1 MESPSEPLCK
11 ILARNLRIEKCKL
24 RHGGLKMNK
33 IVLASHG
40 DLAQGM
46 RQTAEMIIGTS
57 ENIYALSAFR
67 DEDEAIGVQM
77 ERLLEKIGYKDVYLL
92 TDIFG
97 GSVNND
103 LLTIQQ
109 AHPEVT
115 LIAGMNLPLVISVAT
130 QFQQI
135 DEDMLGHLIEE
146 SQQGM
151 INCKQL
157 LKQQIQIGGDDL

>member
-1 MESPSEPLCK
+1 M
-11 ILARNLRIEKCKL
+11 
-24 RHGGLKMNK
+24 MNK

-67 DEDEAIGVQM
+67 DEDEPISIQL
-77 ERLLEKIGYKDVYLL
+77 EKLLAKIGYEDVYLL

-103 LLTIQQ
+103 LLVIQQ

-115 LIAGMNLPLVISVAT
+115 LVAGMNLALVISIAT
-130 QFQQI
+130 QFQEI
-135 DEDMLGHLIEE
+135 SEEMLAHLIME

-151 INCKQL
+151 VNCKQL
-157 LKQQIQIGGDDL
+157 LKQQVQIGGDDL

>member
-1 MESPSEPLCK
+1 M
-11 ILARNLRIEKCKL
+11 
-24 RHGGLKMNK
+24 MNK

-40 DLAQGM
+40 DLAKGM

-67 DEDEAIGVQM
+67 DEDEPVNIQ
-77 ERLLEKIGYKDVYLL
+77 LEKLLAEIGYEDVYLL

-103 LLTIQQ
+103 LLAIQQ
-109 AHPEVT
+109 VHPEVT
-115 LIAGMNLPLVISVAT
+115 LIAGMNLPLVISIAT
-130 QFQQI
+130 QFQKI
-135 DEDMLGHLIEE
+135 SEETLAHLVAE

-157 LKQQIQIGGDDL
+157 LQQQIQIGGDDL

>member
-1 MESPSEPLCK
+1 
-11 ILARNLRIEKCKL
+11 
-24 RHGGLKMNK
+24 MNK

-57 ENIYALSAFR
+57 ENLYALSAFR
-67 DEDEAIGVQM
+67 DEDEPIGVQM
-77 ERLLEKIGYKDVYLL
+77 ERLLEKIGYEDVYLL

-103 LLTIQQ
+103 LLAIQQ

-115 LIAGMNLPLVISVAT
+115 LVAG
-130 QFQQI
+130 
-135 DEDMLGHLIEE
+135 
-146 SQQGM
+146 QQGM

>member
-1 MESPSEPLCK
+1 
-11 ILARNLRIEKCKL
+11 
-24 RHGGLKMNK
+24 MNK

-57 ENIYALSAFR
+57 ENIYALSASR
-67 DEDEAIGVQM
+67 DEDEPIGVQM

>member
-1 MESPSEPLCK
+1 
-11 ILARNLRIEKCKL
+11 
-24 RHGGLKMNK
+24 MNK

-67 DEDEAIGVQM
+67 DEDEPIGVQM
-77 ERLLEKIGYKDVYLL
+77 ERLLEKIGYEDVYLL

-103 LLTIQQ
+103 LLAIQQ

-115 LIAGMNLPLVISVAT
+115 LVAGMNLPLVISVAT

-135 DEDMLGHLIEE
+135 DEELLAHLIEE

-151 INCKQL
+151 INCKKL

>member
-1 MESPSEPLCK
+1 
-11 ILARNLRIEKCKL
+11 
-24 RHGGLKMNK
+24 MNK

-67 DEDEAIGVQM
+67 DEDEPIGVQM
-77 ERLLEKIGYKDVYLL
+77 ERLLEKIGYEDVYLL

-103 LLTIQQ
+103 LLAIQQ

-115 LIAGMNLPLVISVAT
+115 LVAGMNLPLVISVAT

-135 DEDMLGHLIEE
+135 DEELLAHLIEE

>member
-1 MESPSEPLCK
+1 M
-11 ILARNLRIEKCKL
+11 
-24 RHGGLKMNK
+24 MNK

-40 DLAQGM
+40 DLAKGM

-57 ENIYALSAFR
+57 ENIHALSAFR
-67 DEDEAIGVQM
+67 DEDEPVNIQ
-77 ERLLEKIGYKDVYLL
+77 LEKLLAEIGYEDVYLL

-103 LLTIQQ
+103 LLAIQQ
-109 AHPEVT
+109 VHPEVT
-115 LIAGMNLPLVISVAT
+115 LIAGMNLPLVISIAT
-130 QFQQI
+130 QFQKI
-135 DEDMLGHLIEE
+135 SEETLAHLVAE

-157 LKQQIQIGGDDL
+157 LQQQIQIGGDDL

>member
-1 MESPSEPLCK
+1 
-11 ILARNLRIEKCKL
+11 
-24 RHGGLKMNK
+24 MNK

-77 ERLLEKIGYKDVYLL
+77 ERLLEKSGYKDVYLL
-92 TDIFG
+92 TDLFG

-157 LKQQIQIGGDDL
+157 LKQQIRIGGDDL

>member
-1 MESPSEPLCK
+1 
-11 ILARNLRIEKCKL
+11 
-24 RHGGLKMNK
+24 MNK

-67 DEDEAIGVQM
+67 DEDEPIGVQM
-77 ERLLEKIGYKDVYLL
+77 ERLLEKIGYEDVYLL

-103 LLTIQQ
+103 LLAIQQ

-115 LIAGMNLPLVISVAT
+115 LVAGMNLPLVISVAT

-135 DEDMLGHLIEE
+135 DEELLTHLIEE

>member
-1 MESPSEPLCK
+1 
-11 ILARNLRIEKCKL
+11 
-24 RHGGLKMNK
+24 MNK

-67 DEDEAIGVQM
+67 DEDEPIGVQM
-77 ERLLEKIGYKDVYLL
+77 ERLLEKIGYEDVYLL

-103 LLTIQQ
+103 LLAIQQ

-115 LIAGMNLPLVISVAT
+115 LVAGMNLPLVISVAT

-135 DEDMLGHLIEE
+135 DEELLAHLIKE

>member
-1 MESPSEPLCK
+1 M
-11 ILARNLRIEKCKL
+11 
-24 RHGGLKMNK
+24 MNK

-40 DLAQGM
+40 DLAKGM

-67 DEDEAIGVQM
+67 DEDEPVNIQ
-77 ERLLEKIGYKDVYLL
+77 LEKLLAEIGYEDVYLL

-103 LLTIQQ
+103 LLVLQQ

-115 LIAGMNLPLVISVAT
+115 LIAGMNLPLVISIAT
-130 QFQQI
+130 QFQKI
-135 DEDMLGHLIEE
+135 SEETLAHLVVE

-157 LKQQIQIGGDDL
+157 LQQQIQIGGDDL

>member
-1 MESPSEPLCK
+1 
-11 ILARNLRIEKCKL
+11 
-24 RHGGLKMNK
+24 MNK

-67 DEDEAIGVQM
+67 DEDEPIGVQM
-77 ERLLEKIGYKDVYLL
+77 ERLLEKIGYEDVYLL

-103 LLTIQQ
+103 LLAIQQ

-115 LIAGMNLPLVISVAT
+115 LVAGMNLPLVISVAT

-135 DEDMLGHLIEE
+135 DEDLLVHLIEE

-151 INCKQL
+151 VNCKQL